1 VCHLTTLPWCAT
13 LPPYH
18 GVPPYHLTMVCHLTT
33 LPWCATLP
41 WSSMV
46 CHLTTLPWC
55 ATLPPYHGVPPYHLT
70 MVCHLTTLP
79 WCATLPPYHGVPPY
93 HGASKLIAYARSRIS
108 LEVARKGGYLTCWH
122 EGKGDWDVFLTT
134 GFVWYLLTRGKR
146 QRVLSKTLRHS
157 GFPGDHST

>member
-1 VCHLTTLPWCAT
+1 VPPYHLTMVCHLTTLPWCAT

-18 GVPPYHLTMVCHLTT
+18 GVPPYHLTMVCHLPME
-33 LPWCATLP
+33 LN
-41 WSSMV
+41 
-46 CHLTTLPWC
+46 
-55 ATLPPYHGVPPYHLT
+55 GVPPYHLT

-122 EGKGDWDVFLTT
+122 EGKGDWDVFSYNWIRLVFINSRKTSKGVEQNTT
-134 GFVWYLLTRGKR
+134 AL
-146 QRVLSKTLRHS
+146 RV
-157 GFPGDHST
+157 PG